1 MLLSCVALK
10 KLEGFFMA
18 SDSPLHRIMRRHGL
32 DCATVGRLTGY
43 AAQTVRAWRCG
54 ARKMPESA
62 MRLLRFEL
70 GV

>member
-1 MLLSCVALK
+1 
-10 KLEGFFMA
+10 MA
-18 SDSPLHRIMRRHGL
+18 NRKNKSPLHTIMERHKLG
-32 DCATVGRLTGY
+32 CAQVGTLTGY

-70 GV
+70 GQD